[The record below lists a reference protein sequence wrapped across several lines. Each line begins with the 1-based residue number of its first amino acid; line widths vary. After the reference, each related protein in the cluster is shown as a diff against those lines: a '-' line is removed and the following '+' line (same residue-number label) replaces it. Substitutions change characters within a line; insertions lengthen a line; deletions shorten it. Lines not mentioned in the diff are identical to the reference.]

1 MRRIIKS
8 IFIASL
14 LMELLLTNNLCHV
27 FADYTFECVQEIRNI
42 GAESGYIL
50 STPTSID
57 KDNNGNYYIADL
69 ANNRVL
75 KLDRNMNKV
84 AQIDDLDMPIT
95 VYIDNQGNIL
105 ICELGTH
112 KIVKYAPN
120 FLRITDWGGKGEAY
134 GRLAD
139 RRAHV

>member
-75 KLDRNMNKV
+75 KLDRNMN
-84 AQIDDLDMPIT
+84 
-95 VYIDNQGNIL
+95 NRGQGNSTQTGL
-105 ICELGTH
+105 PE
-112 KIVKYAPN
+112 YQS
-120 FLRITDWGGKGEAY
+120 
-134 GRLAD
+134 GRPFPQKAG
-139 RRAHV
+139 